1 MHRNVETLPADNAP
15 PELVANDE
23 ENCQAQPVRL
33 TVDAAARTYTVEVPS
48 KGTRRTYEV
57 R

>member
-1 MHRNVETLPADNAP
+1 VEAAPADNAP
-15 PELVANDE
+15 PALVANDE
-23 ENCQAQPVRL
+23 EACQGHPVRL
-33 TVDAAARTYTVEVPS
+33 TVDAAARTYAVEVPS